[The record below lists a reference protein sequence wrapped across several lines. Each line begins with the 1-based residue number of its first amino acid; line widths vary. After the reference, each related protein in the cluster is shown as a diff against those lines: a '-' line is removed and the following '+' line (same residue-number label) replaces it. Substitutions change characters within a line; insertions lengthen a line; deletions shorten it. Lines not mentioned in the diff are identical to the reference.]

1 MHCLYLVATPIGNLE
16 DITLRALRLLKEV
29 ALIAAEDTRKTGLLL
44 KKYGISTPL
53 CSYYEHSGADKINYI
68 LKQLET
74 GDVAV
79 VSEAGMPGISDP
91 GYELVRAAVE
101 KGVRVVPVPG
111 PSASVSA
118 VAVSGLPTDSFLFL
132 GFLPRRQAE
141 RKKVLAKNAAQTA
154 TLVIYEAPH
163 RLKRTLS
170 DIMQELGDRRIA
182 VCREM
187 TKIYEEVFRGTVS
200 EAAEYF
206 DDPKGEFT
214 LVLEGLQG
222 TAGVNE
228 ACLHARLQEMKK
240 AGMKAKDAVNIIAR
254 ETDLKRRDIYRA
266 WLRRINKINHN

>member
-1 MHCLYLVATPIGNLE
+1 M
-16 DITLRALRLLKEV
+16 
-29 ALIAAEDTRKTGLLL
+29 
-44 KKYGISTPL
+44 
-53 CSYYEHSGADKINYI
+53 
-68 LKQLET
+68 
-74 GDVAV
+74 
-79 VSEAGMPGISDP
+79 
-91 GYELVRAAVE
+91 
-101 KGVRVVPVPG
+101 
-111 PSASVSA
+111 
-118 VAVSGLPTDSFLFL
+118 
-132 GFLPRRQAE
+132 
-141 RKKVLAKNAAQTA
+141 
-154 TLVIYEAPH
+154 IYEAPH

-228 ACLHARLQEMKK
+228 ACLNVRLQEMKK
-240 AGMKAKDAVNIIAR
+240 AGMKAKDAVNIISR

-266 WLRRINKINHN
+266 WLEE